1 MYTLSM
7 MITES
12 ATIEMGPVSSL
23 KDIPP
28 KSKDKTL
35 VCQVLFLPFTQDC
48 LFHQV
53 KQEKPN

>member
-12 ATIEMGPVSSL
+12 TIIEMGPVSSL

-48 LFHQV
+48 LFH
-53 KQEKPN
+53 